1 MAREPLSNVDT
12 AWLRM
17 EDPTNLMMV
26 TGVMIFSAP
35 MDFERLKA
43 TIEARL
49 LRFDRFRQRVVSPR
63 LPLGTYYWEDDPGF
77 DLNVHLQRVT
87 LPPPGDQVALEE
99 TVSYLMSTPLDFS
112 RPLWQ
117 VHLVERYGDG
127 CALIARLH
135 HCIADGIAL
144 VHVLLSLTDPD
155 PAAPRPVARPAER
168 PRRDR
173 GPLEALLRPARSAF
187 RTTARFTET
196 LLQEGLET
204 LVNPSHALDRARL
217 GASGATA
224 LGKLALRWPD
234 PKTLFKGPLG
244 VDKQATWSAP
254 IPLPD
259 VKAVGRVMGGTVND
273 VLLAAVTGALR
284 RYMQDHG
291 EPVEGLNL
299 RAVVPVNL
307 RPLDEVPE
315 LGNKF
320 GLVFLSLPVGIVDP
334 VERLF
339 ELKWRMDDLKDSPEA
354 VVVFGLLNAVG
365 MAPSEIQDIVVNI
378 FGTKATAVMT
388 NVPGPRETI
397 YLAGAPLD
405 TIMSWVPQSGRLGM
419 GVSIISYAGQV
430 RLGVVTDKGLVPDPE
445 DIIAGFCVE
454 FDELAELARQVEADQ
469 AVSAPALKPIPE
481 DSVAA
486 LTAKLDDALQKVTAM
501 LESTPAPQEKT
512 SERCQAS
519 TKTGRPC
526 NNRPLPGSNFC
537 RVHQKQEAAVTQ

>member
-43 TIEARL
+43 TIKACL

-63 LPLGTYYWEDDPGF
+63 LPLGPYYWEDDPGF

-144 VHVLLSLTDPD
+144 VHVLLSLTDRD
-155 PAAPRPVARPAER
+155 PAAPWPVARPAER

-204 LVNPSHALDRARL
+204 LTNPSHALDRARL

-244 VDKQATWSAP
+244 VDKQAAWSAP

-307 RPLDEVPE
+307 RPLDKVPE
-315 LGNKF
+315 PGNNF
-320 GLVFLSLPVGIVDP
+320 GLVFLSLPVDIADP

-339 ELKWRMDDLKDSPEA
+339 ELKRRMDDLKDSPEA

-405 TIMSWVPQSGRLGM
+405 TIMFWVPQSGHLGM

-430 RLGVVTDKGLVPDPE
+430 RLGIVTDKGLVPDPE
-445 DIIAGFCVE
+445 DIIAGFRVE

-481 DSVAA
+481 GSVAA

-501 LESTPAPQEKT
+501 LESTQAPQEKT
-512 SERCQAS
+512 PDRCQAL

-526 NNRPLPGSNFC
+526 KNRPLPGSNFC
-537 RVHQKQEAAVTQ
+537 HVHQKQEAAVTQ